1 MRSTCFPASLNSAV
15 FGAPIR
21 SGAPFIRNILIML
34 IRLRSF
40 PAAVV
45 FMCAFGGSVLTL
57 GVDTHTLVN
66 RQAALQSEYFR
77 SHLREAI
84 GFHDDVLTPLR
95 KGNDSRQLVQWL
107 EEGGARE
114 DDGVRFLH
122 HFHDP
127 LQSPESAG
135 LGRGPARFSSSIR
148 WMHDPG
154 QDWSW
159 PAARNL
165 YYQALTEADPV
176 RRDAL
181 WADLFRAVGQIMHL
195 VVDASVPEHTRNDMH
210 PLGAMKVENSY
221 ERWVGSLHEANG
233 AKEAEFVARY
243 LSAPIGFVDELLR
256 SDNAGAAN
264 AASLVARLVDADR
277 YDGGNPYV
285 TVGADS
291 RTPVATGLAEIAN
304 ANFFSE
310 DTLRGQYPS
319 PTDSGL
325 IPVNL
330 TTPFG
335 KVRRYFSRPAGQ
347 GLLPAN
353 PVKAECASDGLLAA
367 RAGRSPYPCVD
378 PLVWGQVAA
387 HMLPRAVGYARG
399 VLDYFFRG
407 SLAVSSVT
415 WDDEGVLLQI
425 QNTSAEE
432 MEGVFEIWARHD
444 PDTPRERRT
453 RLVTLNGGDPVWI
466 GAGEPFW
473 FEGVQIPPD
482 ARPSATNV
490 LVFRG
495 RLGAEIDAVA
505 AQVFTVPSV
514 DVRQDTYTAST
525 EFVCTAPTGTVART
539 PLPRTTVT
547 VRSESHSCGWQIR
560 AHHITGTLSTNMP
573 VDPLTGRPHPVIA
586 RIQVQ
591 WASDPVPVPI
601 VIDGRPAGTS
611 WRRVGD
617 EADPSS
623 FEIADPTVRPAL
635 SSPYVVVIY
644 IDGRQDVVQ
653 LARIGSA
660 NVSHEKFML
669 LDNRAPNGPT
679 LIASRRSVTA
689 LLWYDWTTRFEA
701 IEHSGYVPPINAA
714 TTRMFGTAG
723 LSEGLFVS
731 QFVYL
736 DMVMDDFE
744 VFGDAPAAEDFYRAI
759 TLTSPHPDGP
769 TYGWTAQVRRT
780 YRPAERHFLKAFVT
794 TEPEPFV
801 VRLSGRAGGI
811 TGTQ

>member
-1 MRSTCFPASLNSAV
+1 MLKRRVRTIALLAGLFAASLTSTYA
-15 FGAPIR
+15 
-21 SGAPFIRNILIML
+21 
-34 IRLRSF
+34 
-40 PAAVV
+40 
-45 FMCAFGGSVLTL
+45 L
-57 GVDTHTLVN
+57 GVRSHAIVN
-66 RQAALQSEYFR
+66 AQAAIGSSAFDH
-77 SHLREAI
+77 HLRVGLGLPNGA
-84 GFHDDVLTPLR
+84 GTALRRGPVVRDV
-95 KGNDSRQLVQWL
+95 SEWL
-107 EEGGARE
+107 AEGGERE
-114 DDGVRFLH
+114 DDSVRFLH

-127 LQSPESAG
+127 LQPLEAAG
-135 LGRGPARFSSSIR
+135 LGRGPVRFSSSIR
-148 WMHDPG
+148 WMHEPG
-154 QDWSW
+154 QAWSW

-221 ERWVGSLHEANG
+221 ESWVGSLHEADE
-233 AKEAEFVARY
+233 AKEAAFVARY

-256 SDNAGAAN
+256 SNGAAPDN
-264 AASLVARLVDADR
+264 GSTAVARLVDADR
-277 YDGGNPYV
+277 YDGSNPSV

-291 RTPVATGLAEIAN
+291 RAPVATGLAEIAN

-319 PTDSGL
+319 PTDAGL
-325 IPVNL
+325 IPINL

-335 KVRRYFSRPAGQ
+335 KVRRYFSRPAGL

-353 PVKAECASDGLLAA
+353 PLKAECASEGLLAA

-415 WDDEGVLLQI
+415 WDDEGVLLEVW
-425 QNTSAEE
+425 NTSNEE

-466 GAGEPFW
+466 GAGDPFW
-473 FEGVQIPPD
+473 FEGVQIPAG
-482 ARPSATNV
+482 ARPSAKHV

-495 RLGAEIDAVA
+495 RLGTENDAVA
-505 AQVFTVPSV
+505 AQVFTVPFV
-514 DVRQDTYTAST
+514 DVRQETYTAST
-525 EFVCTAPTGTVART
+525 EFFCAAPSGTSART
-539 PLPRTTVT
+539 PLPKTTVT
-547 VRSESHSCGWQIR
+547 VRSESHSCGWRIR
-560 AHHITGTLSTNMP
+560 GHHVTGTLSTNMP
-573 VDPLTGRPHPVIA
+573 VDPATGRAEPVIRRIEA
-586 RIQVQ
+586 R
-591 WASDPVPVPI
+591 WPGSPTPVPLAI
-601 VIDGRPAGTS
+601 NGRPAGTA
-611 WRRVGD
+611 WQRLAD
-617 EADPSS
+617 EPDPST
-623 FEIADPTVRPAL
+623 FEVVDATERSPL
-635 SSPYVVVIY
+635 SSPYLVLTYVS
-644 IDGRQDVVQ
+644 GRQDVVQ

-660 NVSHEKFML
+660 SVNHEKFML
-669 LDNRAPNGPT
+669 LDNRAPNGQT
-679 LIASRRSVTA
+679 LIASRRSATA

-701 IEHSGYVPPINAA
+701 IEHSGHTPPIESA
-714 TTRMFGTAG
+714 TTRTFGTSG

-736 DMVMDDFE
+736 DMVIDAFE
-744 VFGDAPAAEDFYRAI
+744 VFANASAAEAFYRAI

-769 TYGWTAQVRRT
+769 TYGWTAQVRRR
-780 YRPAERHFLKAFVT
+780 YQPAEREFLRAFVT
-794 TEPEPFV
+794 MEPEPFV
-801 VRLSGRAGGI
+801 VRLNGRAGGI